1 MRSKEVLLIVLV
13 VLFSSARLAAK
24 PLFELAGIYPVGS
37 YPSSVFVADLDG
49 DGDPDLAVTNE
60 YSNSVSIL
68 KNNGDG
74 TFNSSVDYG
83 TGNQPRSIF
92 AADFDGDGDQDLAV
106 ANSNEYLDSSIS
118 FLKNNGDGTFD
129 AKVDYS
135 LGTAPSSVFAS
146 DLDKDGDLDLVVT
159 TMWDTSSGGL
169 TVLKNNGDGT
179 FPTKSIYN
187 SGVFQ
192 NSAFVSDFDRDGA
205 PDVVVLSSAS
215 ELNTTLSQGSDYATV
230 WLNNG
235 DGTLAFSGAYYYL
248 GYGLSIFASDL
259 DGDGDQDLAVG
270 DRFNFNVSIFKNNGK
285 GTFAC
290 DNVKYEGG
298 FGVFASDLDG
308 DGDFDLATGGF
319 NVLLN
324 SGDGTFVS
332 VVDSLAFGGSPFLSD
347 LDGDGDRDLV
357 VRNAGN
363 NTVIVLKNLSNV
375 STKKG
380 DLDRDADLSAS
391 DVVLMLNCAFLGEGT
406 NCSLASAD
414 VNCDGILSA
423 ADVVTELN
431 AVFLNKPF
439 FFPCI

>member
-1 MRSKEVLLIVLV
+1 MRQKEVLIIGVLAFV
-13 VLFSSARLAAK
+13 FPSAQLLAK
-24 PLFELAGIYPVGS
+24 PLFDLAGTYPVGS
-37 YPSSVFVADLDG
+37 YPSSIFVADLDG

-106 ANSNEYLDSSIS
+106 ANSNEYLDSTISI
-118 FLKNNGDGTFD
+118 LKNNGDGTFD
-129 AKVDYS
+129 AKVDYN

-159 TMWDTSSGGL
+159 ITSWDGSGGL
-169 TVLKNNGDGT
+169 SVLKNSGDGT
-179 FPTKSIYN
+179 FPTRSNY
-187 SGVFQ
+187 STGVFQ
-192 NSAFVSDFDRDGA
+192 SSAFVSDLDRDA
-205 PDVVVLSSAS
+205 DNDVIVLSQAV
-215 ELNTTLSQGSDYATV
+215 EQNAALLNFPDYATV

-235 DGTLAFSGAYYYL
+235 SGTFLFKDFYDL
-248 GYGLSIFASDL
+248 GYGPFSVFASDL
-259 DGDGDQDLAVG
+259 DEDGDQDLAIRDFYG
-270 DRFNFNVSIFKNNGK
+270 ISIFKNKGD
-285 GTFAC
+285 GTFVA
-290 DNVKYEGG
+290 DTVKYERG

-308 DGDFDLATGGF
+308 DGDPDLATCGF

-324 SGDGTFVS
+324 NGDGTFVS
-332 VVDSLAFGGSPFLSD
+332 VIDSLAFGGSPFPSD
-347 LDGDGDRDLV
+347 LDGDGDKDLV
-357 VRNAGN
+357 VLINDS
-363 NTVIVLKNLSNV
+363 VKVLKNLTNV
-375 STKKG
+375 STRKG
-380 DLDRDADLSAS
+380 DLDRDANLTAS
-391 DVVLMLNCAFLGEGT
+391 DVVLMLNCAFLGEGS